1 MSLFE
6 PDRLCVLWSQISNA
20 PESNSSAVSLMNLK
34 LRREG
39 KKDYMKVAES
49 KVGIRLWDS

>member
-6 PDRLCVLWSQISNA
+6 PDRLMCAVEQDLKCS
-20 PESNSSAVSLMNLK
+20 SSAVSLMNLK

-39 KKDYMKVAES
+39 KKDYREQGGDQIM
-49 KVGIRLWDS
+49 G